1 MATYTCTSQRRRLGR
16 GLRALCVLA
25 FVSSNGVHAQVQEQP
40 IPGDPVTIESGRIVG
55 KLLPSGV
62 RAYFGVPFAAPPVR
76 ERRWQPPA
84 APEKWTGLRYALRFA
99 PECIQT
105 LRAHDINHYFGEEAT
120 SEDCLYL
127 NVWAPTSATASA
139 RKPVVVW
146 IYGGGFTI
154 GSAAMANYSGETLAR
169 KGVVYVSVAYRLGAL
184 GFMAHPELTAESRYN
199 GSGNWGFLD
208 LVAALEWIQR
218 NIEHF
223 GGDPS
228 NVTIMGQSA
237 GSMAV
242 SLLQASPLARGLFHR
257 AVGMSGA
264 SFGNGDAGR
273 LQSLAAAEEGGVR
286 LQQELKAS
294 NLAAMRSLSADRIL
308 QAQLAVPIRY
318 SPLVDGHSLTQS
330 PAEIFRNGKQ
340 NDVPIMIGFTR
351 DESFSDLARA
361 VTLEQYR
368 SAAERLYGSHS
379 SKLLELYPA
388 SDDASARRAAVDAA
402 RDSSVALQMHQWA
415 QAQAATG
422 NSPAYVYLFSR
433 VHPYVAGVSF
443 SDHDPLTVGAYHTGD
458 VPYWLGT
465 LESLNLFRKT
475 RNWSDAD
482 RALSEVMSGA
492 IVAFASSGNPNH
504 SGAPVWPAYA
514 SGSRAA
520 HRVWRDDAAYLVAE
534 PHESRVLCVESAEP
548 ASGTRRRS
556 RLSWPGLD
564 LPRRF

>member
-1 MATYTCTSQRRRLGR
+1 M
-16 GLRALCVLA
+16 
-25 FVSSNGVHAQVQEQP
+25 
-40 IPGDPVTIESGRIVG
+40 
-55 KLLPSGV
+55 
-62 RAYFGVPFAAPPVR
+62 
-76 ERRWQPPA
+76 
-84 APEKWTGLRYALRFA
+84 
-99 PECIQT
+99 
-105 LRAHDINHYFGEEAT
+105 
-120 SEDCLYL
+120 YL
-127 NVWAPTSATASA
+127 NVWAPTSATGSA

-184 GFMAHPELTAESRYN
+184 GFMAHPELTAESRYH

-379 SKLLELYPA
+379 SQA
-388 SDDASARRAAVDAA
+388 S
-402 RDSSVALQMHQWA
+402 
-415 QAQAATG
+415 
-422 NSPAYVYLFSR
+422 
-433 VHPYVAGVSF
+433 
-443 SDHDPLTVGAYHTGD
+443 
-458 VPYWLGT
+458 
-465 LESLNLFRKT
+465 
-475 RNWSDAD
+475 
-482 RALSEVMSGA
+482 RALSRERRRERPPRGRRCRA
-492 IVAFASSGNPNH
+492 RQQC
-504 SGAPVWPAYA
+504 
-514 SGSRAA
+514 RAA
-520 HRVWRDDAAYLVAE
+520 DAPMGAGASV
-534 PHESRVLCVESAEP
+534 SRQFTGVCLSVFARS
-548 ASGTRRRS
+548 SVRRRHKVLRS
-556 RLSWPGLD
+556 
-564 LPRRF
+564 